1 MFKLFKD
8 SAISLSYK
16 LISVFLKFLLIYIIT
31 NVYGAEN
38 YGAYVFAISIFLFLN
53 TLFRFG
59 FDIYI
64 QKFTA
69 ELLNV
74 NNKNKAQLKFLQ
86 IASISVFTILIVTL
100 LIKFYFIFTPDR
112 QPLKSLYLNE
122 LIIYGSVYAFYWMTM
137 YYFRGIGKGKTSVFI
152 MEIVQPLTN
161 IFILLIF
168 INFFEN
174 LLLPSEKIIHSFGLS
189 IIICLTIFTVLEKFN
204 FLAFYNK
211 SSFFKKTILLEINN
225 SKAFLFISASGM
237 LLAWV
242 DTYIISFFVDNTEIG
257 VYSLASK
264 LSLFILFPVSAVSI
278 FFSNLLVGFFAK
290 NDINSISFY
299 LKKISIVLFFS
310 SLVIFL
316 VINFFNVEILQVF
329 GKDFNEG
336 ESVLLFLSFG
346 YMVSAIF
353 GCFETVI
360 LISKHKNYLFKL
372 NIIMII
378 LNILLNIPLVYFYG
392 INGAAIGTLIVIIYS
407 RLMQVNF
414 VKRNILIND

>member
-31 NVYGAEN
+31 NIYGAEN

-64 QKFTA
+64 QKFTV

-86 IASISVFTILIVTL
+86 TASISVFTILIITL
-100 LIKFYFIFTPDR
+100 LIKFYFIFIPEK
-112 QPLKSLYLNE
+112 QLLKSLYFSE
-122 LIIYGSVYAFYWMTM
+122 LIIYGSVYAFYWMTI
-137 YYFRGIGKGKTSVFI
+137 YYFRGMGKGKTSVFV
-152 MEIVQPLTN
+152 MEIVQPLVN

-242 DTYIISFFVDNTEIG
+242 DTYIISF
-257 VYSLASK
+257 L
-264 LSLFILFPVSAVSI
+264 
-278 FFSNLLVGFFAK
+278 
-290 NDINSISFY
+290 
-299 LKKISIVLFFS
+299 
-310 SLVIFL
+310 
-316 VINFFNVEILQVF
+316 
-329 GKDFNEG
+329 
-336 ESVLLFLSFG
+336 
-346 YMVSAIF
+346 
-353 GCFETVI
+353 
-360 LISKHKNYLFKL
+360 
-372 NIIMII
+372 
-378 LNILLNIPLVYFYG
+378 
-392 INGAAIGTLIVIIYS
+392 
-407 RLMQVNF
+407 
-414 VKRNILIND
+414 

>member
-8 SAISLSYK
+8 SAISFSYK
-16 LISVFLKFLLIYIIT
+16 IISVFLKFLLIYIIT
-31 NVYGAEN
+31 NTYGAEN

-86 IASISVFTILIVTL
+86 TASISVFTILIITL
-100 LIKFYFIFTPDR
+100 LIKFYFIFISDKY
-112 QPLKSLYLNE
+112 PLKSLYLSE
-122 LIIYGSVYAFYWMTM
+122 LIIYGSIYAFYWMTI

-152 MEIVQPLTN
+152 MEIVQPLVN

-174 LLLPSEKIIHSFGLS
+174 LFLPSEQIIHSFGLS
-189 IIICLTIFTVLEKFN
+189 IIICLTIFTVLEKFD
-204 FLAFYNK
+204 FLAFYSK
-211 SSFFKKTILLEINN
+211 SSFFKKTIILEINN
-225 SKAFLFISASGM
+225 SKAFLFISASAM
-237 LLAWV
+237 LMAWV

-264 LSLFILFPVSAVSI
+264 LSLFILFPVSAVNI
-278 FFSNLLVGFFAK
+278 FFSNMLVGFFTK
-290 NDINSISFY
+290 NDINSIKFY
-299 LKKISIVLFFS
+299 LKKISLVLLFI
-310 SLVIFL
+310 SLIIFL
-316 VINFFNVEILQVF
+316 GINFFNVEILQVF
-329 GKDFNEG
+329 GKDFEEG
-336 ESVLLFLSFG
+336 ESVLLFLSFA

-353 GCFETVI
+353 GSFETVI

-372 NIIMII
+372 NITMII
-378 LNILLNIPLVYFYG
+378 LNVLLNLPLVYFYG
-392 INGAAIGTLIVIIYS
+392 INGAAIGTLIVIIYT
-407 RLMQVNF
+407 RLMQVYF
-414 VKRNILIND
+414 VKKKILI